1 MSGDLA
7 YIGSIGT
14 IRRTLDDCFENIVA
28 NKHYKKINTTCN
40 GDLCDYITE
49 LTKLYSWFK
58 LQLDNDNH
66 ECCEHKNYA
75 SMVDTLLCDG
85 TTYKKPDVSTSEKAL
100 NMLKDLNIKLERD
113 LIYGG
118 FVQLM
123 EDGIDVYNECKRIK
137 KESISKGGIFASVLE
152 QIMKYFAYNFKKET
166 DIPLKEADLIE
177 TSQMLFYFAQL
188 VKIYGVKESPKIN
201 IAGKSTKDD
210 IEVLTIDDIKT
221 YVGNQQGT
229 SGTDWNDTSKS
240 TWNNKIKECID
251 AINYIGNVF
260 NADEQ
265 SYCKYSN
272 AFTSSTDVQ
281 DDGLVYE
288 LQQRWADITNLLCG
302 LKHQE
307 DHNLAGKFGA
317 ESMELTRIINEAIA
331 SDFHIDGGAT
341 DAKTIDPHEKY
352 NGFYEGLI
360 TQLTRLII
368 VYINS
373 GLFEITDDNIAVKS
387 DFSNYKKNG
396 YSLKRFKQYKETG
409 DIQTDLITKYKQRL
423 ERYNHV
429 INDLKTI
436 MENVE
441 KIQSGEK
448 EKRRNY
454 KSEIYN
460 ILESA
465 INKLNLT
472 DVNQK
477 LILYKNDYI
486 KNITEF
492 TEPLFKSIFAQGLL
506 DKYNFKQLS
515 KTSIDDNA
523 EDGITA
529 INLLIIFNSVIA
541 LHILDN
547 KYNPTI
553 DVNIELA
560 QAKDLTNQKIAFE
573 PTFASPMFAAI
584 EHEMKIISYALDQ
597 NLYDILMDPESS
609 FKTFIHELKKLID
622 TQYKGVDDIET
633 LDYNNL
639 TLGETFKLANTIV
652 QHTLLALNA
661 GEYYLVD
668 NNKFNILCS
677 AVYRISV
684 ILDYYHNGGK
694 LFINELIKDNWDG
707 DKLQL
712 LSDGTYKTWLHQ
724 DLKKI
729 LVNVLS
735 LENYNYVIK
744 RGLLFTI
751 IYINHWLRGDFNVN
765 TFPGFNIYNANYD
778 ETLKTHLKYDERLN
792 TTSEADIKSIIT
804 EFFDDPTE
812 HGIVMTA
819 KINKNENQRDY
830 PIDFVKFSSG
840 SQFGSFVSLTNEP
853 DKTKNNS
860 GITKP
865 ENIKRKHIVLH
876 DVDLNTDVYDLEADK
891 SVESGSKDMVLY
903 NENDHYAGL
912 AINYNKEKV
921 NVNILVPDSETL
933 NELGWFE

>member
-28 NKHYKKINTTCN
+28 NKHYKKINTSCN
-40 GDLCDYITE
+40 GDLCDYILE

-75 SMVDTLLCDG
+75 SIVDTLLCDG
-85 TTYKKPDVSTSEKAL
+85 NTYKKPDVSTPEKAL
-100 NMLKDLNIKLERD
+100 NVLKDLNVKLERD

-137 KESISKGGIFASVLE
+137 KESISKGGIFTNVLK
-152 QIMKYFAYNFKKET
+152 QIMSFACNLKKET
-166 DIPLKEADLIE
+166 DIPLKEADSIE

-188 VKIYGVKESPKIN
+188 VKIYGIKEDGSID
-201 IAGKSTKDD
+201 IASKTSQDD
-210 IEVLTIDDIKT
+210 IGALTFDDIKT
-221 YVGNQQGT
+221 YVNKQQGGEDAT
-229 SGTDWNDTSKS
+229 WTDNSPKWNSV
-240 TWNNKIKECID
+240 IE
-251 AINYIGNVF
+251 NYIEAIDYTGNVF
-260 NADEQ
+260 NDAEQ
-265 SYCKYSN
+265 SYYKYSN

-331 SDFHIDGGAT
+331 SDFHIDSGTT
-341 DAKTIDPHEKY
+341 DTKTIDPHEKY

-360 TQLTRLII
+360 TQLARLVI

-373 GLFEITDDNIAVKS
+373 GLFEITDDNITVKS

-486 KNITEF
+486 KNIAEF
-492 TEPLFKSIFAQGLL
+492 TEPLFKAIFAQGLL

-515 KTSIDDNA
+515 KTSIDDNT
-523 EDGITA
+523 EDGIIA
-529 INLLIIFNSVIA
+529 INLLIIFNCVIA

-547 KYNPTI
+547 KYKPII
-553 DVNIELA
+553 DVNIELI

-597 NLYDILMDPESS
+597 NLYDILMDPDSS

-622 TQYKGVDDIET
+622 TQYEGIDDIET

-639 TLGETFKLANTIV
+639 TLGETFKLGNTIV

-694 LFINELIKDNWDG
+694 LFVNDLIKDNWDG

-765 TFPGFNIYNANYD
+765 TFPGFNIYNASYD
-778 ETLKTHLKYDERLN
+778 AKLKINLEYDNRLDI
-792 TTSEADIKSIIT
+792 TSEADIKSTIT
-804 EFFDDPTE
+804 DFFDDPTE
-812 HGIVMTA
+812 HGIVMTG
-819 KINKNENQRDY
+819 KINKNEKQRDY

-840 SQFGSFVSLTNEP
+840 SQFGSFVSLTNES

-876 DVDLNTDVYDLEADK
+876 DVDLNTDIYNLVDNTK
-891 SVESGSKDMVLY
+891 SVKSGSNDMVLY

-933 NELGWFE
+933 TELKWFA